1 MIVSADRSGLGIS
14 EDGEYSALAAR
25 WTMLSGQVKME
36 LQRTSGLVS
45 RVALWKGSVMKA
57 YRLHEFGGPDSLKC
71 EEIPSPVPGPGQV
84 LIRLRA
90 ASLNFR
96 DLMISKGIYNPR
108 LKLPLIPMSD
118 GAGEVVSTGA
128 GATRFKAGDRV
139 VGCFAPAWL
148 DGPMTE
154 ANARSALGADANG
167 VLAQEAVYPEDALLS
182 IPAHLGF
189 EEAATLP
196 CAAVTAWH
204 ALVESGDIKPGDT
217 VLVQGTGGVSLFAL
231 QFARLAG
238 ATVIAT
244 SSSDEKL
251 ERVRGLGASDV
262 INYKTNPDWDKSVRQ
277 LTGGR
282 GVDLIVEVGGAGT
295 LPKSLRA
302 VRLGGYIALI
312 GVLSGGGDFNPVPI
326 LMKNIRLQGI
336 FVGSRRMF
344 ESMLR
349 AVESHRLQPVVN
361 RVFPFEQAV
370 EAFKYLES
378 GAHFGK
384 VVIRFS

>member
-1 MIVSADRSGLGIS
+1 
-14 EDGEYSALAAR
+14 
-25 WTMLSGQVKME
+25 
-36 LQRTSGLVS
+36 
-45 RVALWKGSVMKA
+45 MKA

-71 EEIPSPVPGPGQV
+71 EEILGPVPGPGQILV
-84 LIRLRA
+84 RLRA

-96 DLMISKGIYNPR
+96 DLMVSKGIYNPR
-108 LKLPLIPMSD
+108 LKLPIIPMSD
-118 GAGEVVSTGA
+118 GAGEVVATGA
-128 GATRFKAGDRV
+128 GATRFKPGDRV

-154 ANARSALGADANG
+154 ENARSALGADANG
-167 VLAQEAVYPEDALLS
+167 VLAEEAVYPEDALLP
-182 IPAHLGF
+182 IPSHLGF

-231 QFARLAG
+231 QFARMAG

-251 ERVRGLGASDV
+251 ERVRGLGASHV
-262 INYKTNPDWDKSVRQ
+262 INYKTNPDWDKNVRQ

-295 LPKSLRA
+295 LPKSLRT
-302 VRLGGYIALI
+302 VRLGGTIALI
-312 GVLSGGGDFNPVPI
+312 GVLSGGGEFNPVPI

-361 RVFPFEQAV
+361 RVFPFDQAV

-384 VVIRFS
+384 VVIRLS